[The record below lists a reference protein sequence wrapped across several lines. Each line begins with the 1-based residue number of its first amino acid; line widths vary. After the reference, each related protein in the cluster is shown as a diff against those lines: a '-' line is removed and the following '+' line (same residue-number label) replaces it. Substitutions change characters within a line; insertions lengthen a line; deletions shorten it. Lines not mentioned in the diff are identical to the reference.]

1 MVIRSSP
8 IVTTNGPASDCRADS
23 RAVVERFVIGRPIAY
38 LWLSATRFAGQPLD
52 EVPPAGGAQN
62 GLAPS
67 WALSIMSPAR
77 PYTLAADQRSEL
89 DCLADLEQRHDDLLR
104 RLEEL
109 QQRVEKV
116 LADWSCGRTGQAG

>member
-1 MVIRSSP
+1 
-8 IVTTNGPASDCRADS
+8 
-23 RAVVERFVIGRPIAY
+23 
-38 LWLSATRFAGQPLD
+38 
-52 EVPPAGGAQN
+52 
-62 GLAPS
+62 
-67 WALSIMSPAR
+67 MSPAR